1 MFYYCVLIGGSCYW
15 RLLIGGVLIIGY
27 VLVIGGSGGIVLK
40 YKVYVIWGY
49 YYFSVELLIVNV
61 WIIILLFCDLCVGF
75 NLLFVIWGC

>member
-15 RLLIGGVLIIGY
+15 RFLIGGVLIIGY
-27 VLVIGGSGGIVLK
+27 VLVIGWSGGIVLK
-40 YKVYVIWGY
+40 YKVYVIWGF
-49 YYFSVELLIVNV
+49 YYFSVELMIVNV